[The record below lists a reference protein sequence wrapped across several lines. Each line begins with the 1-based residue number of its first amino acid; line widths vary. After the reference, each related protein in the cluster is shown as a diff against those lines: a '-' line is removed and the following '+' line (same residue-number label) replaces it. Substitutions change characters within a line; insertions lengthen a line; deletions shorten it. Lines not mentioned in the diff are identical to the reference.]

1 MRFLL
6 PAILGVITVFL
17 LKPAYSQDKIYQSTS
32 PLQGEISEVTA
43 NKIVFTPEK
52 KNAKPVTLDT
62 KNVVLLFNKEGDF
75 LIPSKIDFKV
85 EESKKQI
92 SDFINPGTSA
102 VVKDYIFTREKKKL
116 EGDFLKEDK
125 NFIYYSLNGSTVRL
139 DRKTVAAIIFKDG
152 HHSLYIPAK
161 DAADILWNT
170 EQEIKEAIAA
180 AERQKAEEAARLEE
194 QKKQEAALK
203 AAANETRQKT
213 FEDLAP
219 NISRKDFED
228 KAMSKMK
235 QFNNYLKVLCD
246 KSATNEDV
254 NQATSLALL
263 LFIDENVIVETS
275 TTRDRNNV
283 RSKKIRAYLTDVRML
298 KYDRIELEW
307 TKVHYVTNVKLGPDG
322 LYYGTVTFEQVFKGY
337 RDGQLIYS
345 DVTQKDAVVV
355 LKTYSKNVEGTVQQ
369 SWDVLLGD
377 IAVTSTKDLAA
388 N

>member
-1 MRFLL
+1 M
-6 PAILGVITVFL
+6 I
-17 LKPAYSQDKIYQSTS
+17 
-32 PLQGEISEVTA
+32 
-43 NKIVFTPEK
+43 
-52 KNAKPVTLDT
+52 
-62 KNVVLLFNKEGDF
+62 
-75 LIPSKIDFKV
+75 
-85 EESKKQI
+85 
-92 SDFINPGTSA
+92 
-102 VVKDYIFTREKKKL
+102 
-116 EGDFLKEDK
+116 FLKEDK

>member
-17 LKPAYSQDKIYQSTS
+17 LNPAHSQDKIYQSTS

-52 KNAKPVTLDT
+52 KNAKPITLDT

-75 LIPSKIDFKV
+75 LVPSKIDFKV

-152 HHSLYIPAK
+152 HHTLYIPAK
-161 DAADILWNT
+161 DAADILWKT

-180 AERQKAEEAARLEE
+180 AERQKAEEEARAEE
-194 QKKQEAALK
+194 LKKQEAAK
-203 AAANETRQKT
+203 AQAIENRPKT
-213 FEDLAP
+213 VEDFAP
-219 NISRKDFED
+219 NISKKEFED
-228 KAMSKMK
+228 KSMQKVK
-235 QFNNYLKVLCD
+235 QFHNYLRVLCD
-246 KSATNEDV
+246 KSALPDAV
-254 NQATSLALL
+254 NNAQNLAML
-263 LFIDENVIVETS
+263 LFIDENAIVEVS
-275 TTRDRNNV
+275 SANRKSEDPKRK
-283 RSKKIRAYLTDVRML
+283 RIKQYLDDV
-298 KYDRIELEW
+298 
-307 TKVHYVTNVKLGPDG
+307 
-322 LYYGTVTFEQVFKGY
+322 
-337 RDGQLIYS
+337 
-345 DVTQKDAVVV
+345 
-355 LKTYSKNVEGTVQQ
+355 KNVEV
-369 SWDVLLGD
+369 
-377 IAVTSTKDLAA
+377 
-388 N
+388 